1 MNQHQHLAYAAFLG
15 LLSGL
20 TSLES
25 PPLAH
30 EQAALQPLG
39 EKDGCK
45 GKDGCS
51 GKDGCKS
58 KDGCSGKDG
67 CKGKDGSGRIS

>member
-1 MNQHQHLAYAAFLG
+1 MNRHTLTQAAFIG

-20 TSLES
+20 TSLGA
-25 PPLAH
+25 PDVNAG
-30 EQAALQPLG
+30 QAAAEPMG

-51 GKDGCKS
+51 GKDGCKA
-58 KDGCSGKDG
+58 KDG
-67 CKGKDGSGRIS
+67 CKGKDGCSGKGDKNS